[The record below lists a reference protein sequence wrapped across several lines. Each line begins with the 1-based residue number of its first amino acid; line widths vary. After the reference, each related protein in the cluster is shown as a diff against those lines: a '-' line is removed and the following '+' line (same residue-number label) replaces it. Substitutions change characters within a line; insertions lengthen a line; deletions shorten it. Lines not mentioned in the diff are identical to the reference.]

1 MVAHVLRLRLAL
13 LVGALNARP
22 LVLLRRLA
30 GFAVLA
36 LAVAAVCVALI
47 RLDRVPD
54 GEAATL
60 TVVGSS
66 LLVAG
71 FFLIPLFSGVEDP
84 LDPRRFVV
92 TGEEPGRVAW
102 SVALASPLGI
112 PGLVVVAVA
121 AAMIAAWTG
130 HGSPAGLAVL
140 AALLLVGTSVL
151 AARCAMAVSAVAL
164 RDRRS
169 PQLTGLMVTAAGVV
183 AIPVAAFAFSL
194 EWSGGLPS
202 QLTEAA
208 QVLAVTPFGA
218 ASAIAVRSGGELVAS
233 MLVAVGTLLALA
245 ALWQLLVRTLM
256 TSTERVVPVG
266 ERRGLGWFAVMPG
279 TPGGAIAAR
288 SIVYWFSDPR
298 YLANVIVVPVA
309 SVLIVTPLLVVGVPL
324 QTVALIPPPI
334 LALFLGWLVH
344 NDLAYDST
352 GVWLHIS
359 AGVRG
364 VADRL
369 GRLVP
374 IVLVGV
380 PLLAL
385 AITASIWIHGRWAVL
400 PALVGVCVSLFA
412 TGLGLS
418 SISSVAAPYAVSRPG
433 EGPFEQPQ
441 RTGGST
447 TQALVLLGAI
457 LLSAPALWW
466 GWLSLAGDEDEAWTS
481 FWSGVGVGAAVLV
494 VGVAIGGALF
504 ERRTSRT
511 MEFAETL

>member
-22 LVLLRRLA
+22 MVLVRRLA
-30 GFAVLA
+30 AFAVLA
-36 LAVAAVCVALI
+36 LAVAAVCVALV

-54 GEAATL
+54 ADAATL
-60 TVVGSS
+60 TVVGGS

-71 FFLIPLFSGVEDP
+71 FFLVPLFTGADDP
-84 LDPRRFVV
+84 LDPRRFAV
-92 TGEEPGRVAW
+92 TGAEPRAVAW
-102 SVALASPLGI
+102 TVAAASPLGL
-112 PGLVVVAVA
+112 PGLVIIAIAATLAV
-121 AAMIAAWTG
+121 AWTG
-130 HGSPAGLAVL
+130 HGAPLGLAIL
-140 AALLLVGTSVL
+140 GAALLVVTSVL
-151 AARCAMAVSAVAL
+151 AARCAMAMSALVL

-183 AIPVAAFAFSL
+183 VIPVAAFAFSL

-208 QVLAVTPFGA
+208 RVLAVTPVGA
-218 ASAIAVRSGGELVAS
+218 ASSIAVRSGGGLVVS
-233 MLVAVGTLLALA
+233 LLVAVGTLVVLAV
-245 ALWQLLVRTLM
+245 LWWRLVQLMM
-256 TSTERVVPVG
+256 TSTERSVPIR

-279 TPGGAIAAR
+279 VPGGAIAAR

-298 YLANVIVVPVA
+298 HLANVIVVPIA

-374 IVLVGV
+374 VVLIGI

-385 AITASIWIHGRWAVL
+385 AITGSIWLHGRWLVL

-412 TGLGLS
+412 SGLGLS
-418 SISSVAAPYAVSRPG
+418 SISSIAAPYAVSQPG

-441 RTGGST
+441 RTGGSM
-447 TQALVLLGAI
+447 TQAVVLFGAV

-466 GWLSLAGDEDEAWTS
+466 GWLSVTGGEDAAWIS
-481 FWSGVGVGAAVLV
+481 FWAGIGVGAAVLILGV
-494 VGVAIGGALF
+494 VIGAALF
-504 ERRTSRT
+504 DRRTGRI
-511 MEFAETL
+511 MEFAETH

>member
-13 LVGALNARP
+13 LAGSLNARP
-22 LVLLRRLA
+22 IVLVRRLA
-30 GFAVLA
+30 AFGVLA
-36 LAVAAVCVALI
+36 VAVAAVCVALV

-54 GEAATL
+54 ADAATL
-60 TVVGSS
+60 IVVGGS
-66 LLVAG
+66 LLVGG
-71 FFLIPLFSGVEDP
+71 FLLVPLFTGADDP

-92 TGEEPGRVAW
+92 TGADSRTVAW
-102 SVALASPLGI
+102 SVMAASPLGL
-112 PGLVVVAVA
+112 PGLVVIAVAVA
-121 AAMIAAWTG
+121 MIVAWTG
-130 HGSPAGLAVL
+130 HGAPAALAVL
-140 AALLLVGTSVL
+140 AALLLVATTAL

-169 PQLTGLMVTAAGVV
+169 PQLTGLMVTAAAIVV
-183 AIPVAAFAFSL
+183 IPVAVFAFSL

-202 QLTEAA
+202 QLAEAA

-218 ASAIAVRSGGELVAS
+218 AAAIPLRSGGALIVSILVA
-233 MLVAVGTLLALA
+233 LATIVALA
-245 ALWQLLVRTLM
+245 ATWRLLVGVM
-256 TSTERVVPVG
+256 MSATEREVSMR

-279 TPGGAIAAR
+279 TPGGAVAAR
-288 SIVYWFSDPR
+288 SIVYWSSDPR
-298 YLANVIVVPVA
+298 HLANVVIVPIA
-309 SVLIVTPLLVVGVPL
+309 SVLIVLPLLVVGVPL

-344 NDLAYDST
+344 NDVAYDST

-364 VADRL
+364 VADRA

-374 IVLVGV
+374 VLLMGV

-385 AITASIWIHGRWAVL
+385 AVTAAVWVHGRWAVL

-418 SISSVAAPYAVSRPG
+418 SIASVAAPYAVSRPG

-441 RTGGST
+441 RTGGSAA
-447 TQALVLLGAI
+447 QAAVLFGAI
-457 LLSAPALWW
+457 VLSMPALWTA
-466 GWLSLAGDEDEAWTS
+466 WLALGGDEQAAWTS
-481 FWSGVGVGAAVLV
+481 FWSGIV
-494 VGVAIGGALF
+494 VGTVVLAAGIVIGGVVF
-504 ERRTSRT
+504 ERRTSRI

>member
-13 LVGALNARP
+13 LIGAVNARP
-22 LVLLRRLA
+22 VVVVRRLA
-30 GFAVLA
+30 AFGVLA
-36 LAVAAVCVALI
+36 VAVAAVCVAFV

-54 GEAATL
+54 EEAATL
-60 TVVGSS
+60 TVVGGA
-66 LLVAG
+66 LLIAG
-71 FFLIPLFSGVEDP
+71 FLLIPLFTGADDP
-84 LDPRRFVV
+84 LDPRRFVT
-92 TGEEPGRVAW
+92 TGAEPRTIAWTVAA
-102 SVALASPLGI
+102 VSPVGV
-112 PGLVVVAVA
+112 PGLVVLSIAAAMAVA
-121 AAMIAAWTG
+121 ATS
-130 HGSPAGLAVL
+130 HGAPVWQAVLGTALIVATAVL
-140 AALLLVGTSVL
+140 AS
-151 AARCAMAVSAVAL
+151 RCAMAVSAVAL

-183 AIPVAAFAFSL
+183 VIPVAAFAFSL

-202 QLTEAA
+202 PLTEAA
-208 QVLAVTPFGA
+208 QVLAITPFGA
-218 ASAIAVRSGGELVAS
+218 APAIAVRTGGSLIASLLVAG
-233 MLVAVGTLLALA
+233 GTIVVLGAM
-245 ALWQLLVRTLM
+245 WYLLVQLM
-256 TSTERVVPVG
+256 MTRTERPVPVR

-279 TPGGAIAAR
+279 LPGGAIAAR
-288 SIVYWFSDPR
+288 SIVYWFGDAR
-298 YLANVIVVPVA
+298 YLANVIVVPIA

-364 VADRL
+364 LADRI

-374 IVLVGV
+374 ILMVGI

-385 AITASIWIHGRWAVL
+385 LITGSVWVHGRWAVL
-400 PALVGVCVSLFA
+400 PALIGVCVSLFA
-412 TGLGLS
+412 AGLGLG
-418 SISSVAAPYAVSRPG
+418 SISSVASPYAVSRPG

-441 RTGGST
+441 RTGGGM
-447 TQALVLLGAI
+447 TQALVLFGAI

-466 GWLSLAGDEDEAWTS
+466 GWLCLNGDEGAAWSS
-481 FWSGVGVGAAVLV
+481 FWSGIGVGLGVMI
-494 VGVAIGGALF
+494 VGVAVGGALF
-504 ERRTSRT
+504 ERRTGRI

>member
-30 GFAVLA
+30 AFAVLA
-36 LAVAAVCVALI
+36 LGVAAVCVALI

-54 GEAATL
+54 ADAATL
-60 TVVGSS
+60 TVVGGSI
-66 LLVAG
+66 LVAG
-71 FFLIPLFSGVEDP
+71 FFLVPLFSGADDP
-84 LDPRRFVV
+84 LDPRRFAV
-92 TGEEPGRVAW
+92 TGAEPRRVAW
-102 SVALASPLGI
+102 AVALASPLGV
-112 PGLVVVAVA
+112 PGVVVIAIA
-121 AAMIAAWTG
+121 AALVASWTD
-130 HGSPAGLAVL
+130 HGAPIGLSVL
-140 AALLLVGTSVL
+140 GAFLLVATSVL
-151 AARCAMAVSAVAL
+151 AARCAMAVSALAL

-183 AIPVAAFAFSL
+183 VIPVAAFAFSL
-194 EWSGGLPS
+194 EWSGGLPT

-208 QVLAVTPFGA
+208 QVLAVTPLGA
-218 ASAIAVRSGGELVAS
+218 ASAIAVRSGGGLVLS
-233 MLVAVGTLLALA
+233 LLVAVGTLVALAL
-245 ALWQLLVRTLM
+245 LWRLLVHLTM
-256 TSTERVVPVG
+256 ATTERSVSLR

-279 TPGGAIAAR
+279 VPGGAVAAR

-298 YLANVIVVPVA
+298 HLANVIVVPIA

-324 QTVALIPPPI
+324 PTVALIPPPI

-364 VADRL
+364 VADRI

-374 IVLVGV
+374 IVLIGV

-385 AITASIWIHGRWAVL
+385 AITGSIWLHGRWAIL

-418 SISSVAAPYAVSRPG
+418 SISSVAAPYAVSQPG

-441 RTGGST
+441 RTGGSMA
-447 TQALVLLGAI
+447 QAAVLFGA
-457 LLSAPALWW
+457 LALTAPALWW
-466 GWLSLAGDEDEAWTS
+466 GWLALSGDEDAAWTA
-481 FWSGVGVGAAVLV
+481 FWSGVGVGATVLV
-494 VGVAIGGALF
+494 LGVAIGGMLF
-504 ERRTSRT
+504 ERRTGRI
-511 MEFAETL
+511 MEFAETH